1 MKLLMEPMVVAALLM
16 KSLPD
21 GQTDSADSAKAS
33 SAAPEED
40 ARDAANEGFGR
51 LGA

>member
-21 GQTDSADSAKAS
+21 APADSADSAKPS
-33 SAAPEED
+33 PAAPVE
-40 ARDAANEGFGR
+40 ARDAAIP
-51 LGA
+51 